1 MTLQQLPGKP
11 RGRGSESG
19 STSFSR
25 GLGRFSPAKALRFVR
40 LGAACCQADCKV
52 EGPDESAPPSFR
64 KLKTCLAKGGGFPL
78 LVLLLLRSLQRVGEQ
93 GLLRGGFPSLWGPL
107 EHLPKLSHATTK
119 LRLVKKNSSC
129 PLQSFRTRLTLA
141 THLQD
146 VSGHHILRQ
155 SRQCVCELLAA
166 QVLQLRLEAPRKLF
180 VEQPEE
186 ALLVLLSILAL
197 CIRAAA
203 VGVR

>member
-25 GLGRFSPAKALRFVR
+25 GLGRSSPAKALRFVR

-119 LRLVKKNSSC
+119 LRLVRK
-129 PLQSFRTRLTLA
+129 
-141 THLQD
+141 
-146 VSGHHILRQ
+146 
-155 SRQCVCELLAA
+155 
-166 QVLQLRLEAPRKLF
+166 KLF
-180 VEQPEE
+180 MPSAVIQNKAHSRHPP
-186 ALLVLLSILAL
+186 ARCQRPPHTSSVQTMCMRAAGSSSPPASSGRGTSKAL
-197 CIRAAA
+197 C
-203 VGVR
+203 